1 MGRVFKIGSTK
12 IADDDSTAAMTV
24 EQVRAHLKQT
34 FPEVAE
40 ATIKEKEVDGITYVE
55 FLPKPGRKG

>member
-12 IADDDSTAAMTV
+12 IADDDTTANLTV
-24 EQVRAHLKQT
+24 EQVRDHLKQLY
-34 FPEVAE
+34 PEVAE
-40 ATIKEKEVDGITYVE
+40 ATIKEKDQDGITFVE